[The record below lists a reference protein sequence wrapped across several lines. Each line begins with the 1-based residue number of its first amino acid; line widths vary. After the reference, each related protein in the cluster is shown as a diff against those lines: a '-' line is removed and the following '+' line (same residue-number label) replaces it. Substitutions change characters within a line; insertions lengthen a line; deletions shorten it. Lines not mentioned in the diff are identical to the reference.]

1 MKNIFIILILAFFSA
16 LLYYL
21 TRNWSKK
28 IIIVPFIFFSGWLF
42 GKVVE
47 LSFSQEILLLH
58 TFFDLL
64 YAMLFLYGLDF
75 ERKKFFQGEIG
86 CSCKIGAKRY
96 WSVIAM
102 ALGAS
107 LIVQIVGDML
117 FQSDSLS
124 AVLGSALIA
133 LLLGYGASFTKLKSI
148 NATHEV
154 ATTMLFLLSA
164 VAGMQIA

>member
-1 MKNIFIILILAFFSA
+1 
-16 LLYYL
+16 
-21 TRNWSKK
+21 
-28 IIIVPFIFFSGWLF
+28 
-42 GKVVE
+42 
-47 LSFSQEILLLH
+47 
-58 TFFDLL
+58 
-64 YAMLFLYGLDF
+64 
-75 ERKKFFQGEIG
+75 
-86 CSCKIGAKRY
+86 
-96 WSVIAM
+96 M